1 MPELQKNDDDLESKD
16 AGDTIPNT
24 AQRTSGETEQENAV
38 SIVENRALFDTPYK
52 GNQEENYTIDNQS
65 SVQKRLHALTY

>member
-52 GNQEENYTIDNQS
+52 GN
-65 SVQKRLHALTY
+65 